1 MELAARK
8 FFFFFKAFLLYGV
21 LLFFYLALKSFGLFF
36 FFWGSLNCVSEILM
50 NFICYMRGLL
60 LLDWLLYDSKLS
72 VNTYWKYDWG
82 ILIIAFMVLR
92 FDCF

>member
-1 MELAARK
+1 M
-8 FFFFFKAFLLYGV
+8 LYGV
-21 LLFFYLALKSFGLFF
+21 LLFFLFSVEKFWTFF
-36 FFWGSLNCVSEILM
+36 FFLGSLNCVCEILM